1 MHLALYA
8 LAFASPEAVQEPAA
22 PPPAVVST
30 PAPEA
35 RARSPGLLVVHLG
48 LRTRSSGPANA
59 ALTFSRLLG
68 DLRDSLRRSR
78 NADTALAIAL
88 RTMTP
93 APTQPDRRGAEYD
106 LTLEIGIGPDGFPR
120 LAEVL
125 ERLAAGPVSVT
136 EFRLGATPELDD
148 WAKQMLSLAA
158 DSAQAAVGGA
168 RTVERLG
175 QLALLFLAIRR
186 EVRH

>member
-1 MHLALYA
+1 MHLALFA
-8 LAFASPEAVQEPAA
+8 LAFASPEAVQEPV
-22 PPPAVVST
+22 PPPAEVST

-35 RARSPGLLVVHLG
+35 RARSPGLLTIHLG

-59 ALTFSRLLG
+59 ALTFSKLLG

-78 NADTALAIAL
+78 TADTSLAIAL

-93 APTQPDRRGAEYD
+93 AQTPPDRRGAEYD

-136 EFRLGATPELDD
+136 EFRLGATPELD
-148 WAKQMLSLAA
+148 ALATQMLGLAA

-168 RTVERLG
+168 RTVQRLG

-186 EVRH
+186 EVRQ